1 MPCRLISVQL
11 PEPVGFVAL
20 TEVPDQV
27 LAGMERRV
35 VLVDLQKE
43 SIIRYVLA
51 WLSMTR
57 Y

>member
-27 LAGMERRV
+27 LAGMERRI
-35 VLVDLQKE
+35 VLVDLQKQ
-43 SIIRYVLA
+43 SIIRYSQA
-51 WLSMTR
+51 
-57 Y
+57 